1 MTGVHG
7 CDIHGDFIVS
17 IVFHYSVG
25 FDIAYPRMVGNAKA
39 SVNGIGKTV

>member
-7 CDIHGDFIVS
+7 YDVHSALIVS

-25 FDIAYPRMVGNAKA
+25 FDIAYPRMMGNAKA
-39 SVNGIGKTV
+39 